1 MATGSSV
8 IQKSLSFEQ
17 IFDIVKKNE
26 KARFDEV
33 YRTLLV
39 KPDDFT
45 TIPDNDNYSI
55 LHYLVI
61 NGALDLFNRII
72 AIPNIHFILLTQ
84 TATKPRKDALQ
95 LAIDN
100 QTKSSDHKKLYETI
114 NRLVILDKFVGHGKH
129 KQIRDCR
136 NMLLQEPDLINL
148 KPPYRKFFLIHHL
161 AFDNSRD
168 AFDQL
173 RESGVMNMT
182 LLTNDQQTASEIALE
197 QNHKEFAA
205 YLESLSPEMRSIR
218 EQHEQEN
225 RKRNAEKTKQSE
237 VKIKHDEK
245 IEEQI
250 RKADGDNMLAC
261 FTCPLTKDIFQDP
274 VVLSDGFTYERAAIQ
289 QWLDTGHTRSP
300 MTNIEL
306 ASVALESLFKNERRI
321 FA

>member
-114 NRLVILDKFVGHGKH
+114 NRLV
-129 KQIRDCR
+129 
-136 NMLLQEPDLINL
+136 
-148 KPPYRKFFLIHHL
+148 
-161 AFDNSRD
+161 
-168 AFDQL
+168 
-173 RESGVMNMT
+173 
-182 LLTNDQQTASEIALE
+182 
-197 QNHKEFAA
+197 
-205 YLESLSPEMRSIR
+205 
-218 EQHEQEN
+218 
-225 RKRNAEKTKQSE
+225 
-237 VKIKHDEK
+237 
-245 IEEQI
+245 
-250 RKADGDNMLAC
+250 
-261 FTCPLTKDIFQDP
+261 
-274 VVLSDGFTYERAAIQ
+274 
-289 QWLDTGHTRSP
+289 
-300 MTNIEL
+300 
-306 ASVALESLFKNERRI
+306 
-321 FA
+321 

>member
-1 MATGSSV
+1 MATSNSV
-8 IQKSLSFEQ
+8 IQKPLSFEQ
-17 IFDIVKKNE
+17 IFDIVKQNE
-26 KARFDEV
+26 KPRFDEV

-39 KPDDFT
+39 KPEDFT
-45 TIPDNDNYSI
+45 KIPDNESYSI

-61 NGALDLFNRII
+61 NGDLDLFNRII
-72 AIPNIHFILLTQ
+72 AIPNIHFMLLTQ

-95 LAIDN
+95 LATDN

-114 NRLVILDKFVGHGKH
+114 DRLVTLDKFVGHGKH
-129 KQIRDCR
+129 KQIQDCR
-136 NMLLQEPDLINL
+136 NMLLQDPDLINL
-148 KPPYRKFFLIHHL
+148 KPPYRKFYLIHHL
-161 AFDNSRD
+161 AYENSRD

-173 RESGVMNMT
+173 RKLGEMEMT
-182 LLTNDQQTASEIALE
+182 LLTNDQQTASEVALE
-197 QNHKEFAA
+197 QKHKEFAA
-205 YLESLSPEMRSIR
+205 YLESLSPEMRNIR

-225 RKRNAEKTKQSE
+225 LKRDAERKKQSE
-237 VKIKHDEK
+237 VKLKQDEK

-250 RKADGDNMLAC
+250 RKTDGNNMLAC

-306 ASVALESLFKNERRI
+306 TNVALESLFKNERRI